1 MYQLTIVAVGKL
13 KESFWKDAIAEY
25 AKRLAPFAK
34 VAIVEVAETPYKSPT
49 EATTVLRAEAEALK
63 RRIPENAFKI
73 ALVKEGKNLTSEGFA
88 ELIRREGEGGREIA
102 FIIGGPLGLD
112 AGLAA
117 SCQSRLSL
125 SALTFTHGEARA
137 ILFEQAYRAMTIL
150 TGKSYHL

>member
-34 VAIVEVAETPYKSPT
+34 ISVVEAAETPYKSPA
-49 EATTVLRAEAEALK
+49 EAGAVLRAEAEALK
-63 RRIPENAFKI
+63 RRIPDDSFKI
-73 ALVKEGKNLTSEGFA
+73 ALVKEGKPLNSMAFA
-88 ELIRREGEGGREIA
+88 ESIRREGEGGREIV

-117 SCQSRLSL
+117 SCQARLSL
-125 SALTFTHGEARA
+125 SALTFTHGEAR
-137 ILFEQAYRAMTIL
+137 R
-150 TGKSYHL
+150 SYLNKYIER